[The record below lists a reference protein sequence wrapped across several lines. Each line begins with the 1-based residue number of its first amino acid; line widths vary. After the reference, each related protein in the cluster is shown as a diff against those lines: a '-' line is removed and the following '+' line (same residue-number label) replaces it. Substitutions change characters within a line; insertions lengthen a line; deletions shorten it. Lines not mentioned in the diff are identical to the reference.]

1 MEVEGISL
9 RQDLRNIAI
18 IAHVDHGKTTLV
30 DALFREGG
38 VFRENQRAPER
49 LMDSGELERERGITI
64 LAKNAAV
71 QYDGVKINLID
82 TPGHADFGGEVER
95 ILTMVEGALL
105 LVDSAEGPMPQT
117 RYVLRKALEAGL
129 SPLVVINKMDRPDAR
144 PAAVVDQVL
153 ELFMDLGAQE
163 EQLDFPVIYT
173 SAREGWASREQ
184 GIRGSDLDPLFQ
196 AILRHIPSPGG
207 DPAAPLQLQVTTLDY
222 DDYQGRIAIGRIA
235 QGKIR
240 AGETVALARDGEVV
254 ERPRV
259 ARVFLAKGV
268 GREAVE
274 EALAGD
280 VVAVTGLAGINIG
293 DTITSPDDPV
303 PLPGIRVDEPTL
315 VMTFRTNDSPLVGQE
330 GKYVTSRHL
339 RERLFRELERNV
351 ALRVEETD
359 SPDAFRVAGRGELH
373 LSILIETI
381 RREGYELGISKPEV
395 ILREEGGTRLE
406 PYEELL
412 VEVLPDY
419 VGSAMELIGGRRGEL
434 QSMGEGSAGSSR
446 LEFRITSRGLLGL
459 RADFMAATRGYGTM
473 HHVYAG
479 YGPWQGEMGS
489 RTRGSIVATE
499 AGEATGY
506 ALHNLEDRGVFFVA
520 PGTRVYPGMVIGEY
534 TRESDIEVNV
544 CKKKHATNV
553 RSATAE
559 ETFKLASPRLLTL
572 EGALEFIAADELVEV
587 TPANIR
593 VRKLYLDQQDRR
605 AKRRG

>member
-1 MEVEGISL
+1 M

-38 VFRENQRAPER
+38 VFRENQRATER

-129 SPLVVINKMDRPDAR
+129 SPLVVVNKMDRADAR
-144 PAAVVDQVL
+144 PAAVIDQIL

-163 EQLDFPVIYT
+163 EQLDFPVIYA

-184 GIRGSDLDPLFQ
+184 GVRGKDMDPLFR
-196 AILRHIPSPGG
+196 AILEHIPSPGG
-207 DPAAPLQLQVTTLDY
+207 DAAAPLQLQVTTLDH

-235 QGKIR
+235 QGTIR
-240 AGETVALARDGEVV
+240 PGEVVAVARDGEVV

-259 ARVFLAKGV
+259 VKVFLAKGV

-274 EALAGD
+274 QAVAGD
-280 VVAVTGLAGINIG
+280 VVAVTGLTGINIG
-293 DTITSPDDPV
+293 DTITSPENPV

-395 ILREEGGTRLE
+395 ILREEGGARLE

-419 VGSAMELIGGRRGEL
+419 VGAAMELIGGRRGEL

-459 RADFMAATRGYGTM
+459 RAEFLSSTRGYGTM

-479 YGPWQGEMGS
+479 YGPWQGEMVS
-489 RTRGSIVATE
+489 RIRGSIIATE
-499 AGEATGY
+499 AGETTGY
-506 ALHNLEDRGVFFVA
+506 ALHNLEDRGVFFVP
-520 PGTRVYPGMVIGEY
+520 PGTRVYPGMVVGEY

-559 ETFKLASPRLLTL
+559 ETFKLATPRLLTL

-593 VRKLYLDQQDRR
+593 VRKLYLDAQERKI
-605 AKRRG
+605 KRKG